1 MPRAVLFDL
10 DDTLLGNSMST
21 FIPAYFEALTRWAS
35 GRVEPRRLVGALLA
49 ATAAMDA
56 NDGAGP
62 TNEDAFAAVFYP
74 MVGIDREE
82 LEPVFERFYEEA
94 FPALRALTRP
104 LPEAPR
110 LVGAALEAGLQVAVA
125 TNPLFPLTAI
135 EQRLEWG
142 GVGPGAFRYDV
153 VTSYET
159 CHATKPRAAYYREIL
174 GRLGREPGECLMVG
188 DSWELDIA
196 PAVALGMAA
205 YLVAPLP
212 ALRHRSAAGLTGHGP
227 LAELW
232 RRVREAGGRFPGG
245 GAG

>member
-10 DDTLLGNSMST
+10 DDTLLGNAMST
-21 FIPAYFEALTRWAS
+21 FIPAYFEAITRWAS
-35 GRVEPRRLVGALLA
+35 DRVEPRRLVAALMA
-49 ATAAMDA
+49 GTTAMDS

-82 LEPVFERFYEEA
+82 LEPVFQRFYEEA

-110 LVGAALEAGLQVAVA
+110 LVGAALEEGLQVAVA

-142 GVGPGAFRYDV
+142 GVGPGAFRYEV

-159 CHATKPRAAYYREIL
+159 CHATKPRAVYYREIL
-174 GRLGREPGECLMVG
+174 ERLGRRPEECLMVG
-188 DSWELDIA
+188 DSWQLDIA
-196 PAVALGMAA
+196 PSTALGMAA
-205 YLVAPLP
+205 FWVAPP
-212 ALRHRSAAGLTGHGP
+212 WAAPSRSAAS
-227 LAELW
+227 LAGRGSLADLW
-232 RRVREAGGRFPGG
+232 RLVRGAGGRFPGDG
-245 GAG
+245 PG